1 MAPAAIRCDESQIV
15 RLQRVTSPAEPADG
29 ARRRSKMEC
38 MNTGRRDLRVSD
50 RERQAA
56 ADRLKHAHDEGRLD
70 FAEYD
75 RRLGLAYGSTTYGDL
90 DQLFADLPIDAPA
103 PLAVRPNAAAAVGA
117 GTAPVAATGRS
128 PDALSV
134 AFGRLPLALK
144 ILWTIWATAMAINL
158 TVWTLV
164 GFDDGDL
171 PYFWPVWLLIPG
183 LVLGGATAAVT
194 AARAGRSPRRGP
206 GEG

>member
-1 MAPAAIRCDESQIV
+1 
-15 RLQRVTSPAEPADG
+15 
-29 ARRRSKMEC
+29 MEC
-38 MNTGRRDLRVSD
+38 MSTGHELRVSD

-90 DQLFADLPIDAPA
+90 DRLFVDLPMDAPA
-103 PLAVRPNAAAAVGA
+103 PLAVRPTAPAPVGA

-128 PDALSV
+128 PDALAV
-134 AFGRLPLALK
+134 AFARLPLALR

-164 GFDDGDL
+164 GFDDGDP
-171 PYFWPVWLLIPG
+171 PYFWPVWLLVPG
-183 LVLGGATAAVT
+183 VALAGVTAAVQ
-194 AARAGRSPRRGP
+194 AARAGRSPRREP
-206 GEG
+206 GER